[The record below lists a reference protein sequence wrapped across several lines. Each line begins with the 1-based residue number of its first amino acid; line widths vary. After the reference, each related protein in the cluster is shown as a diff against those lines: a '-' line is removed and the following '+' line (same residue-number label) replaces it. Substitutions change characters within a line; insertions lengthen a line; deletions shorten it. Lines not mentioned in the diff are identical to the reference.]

1 MSNPNQTIPE
11 AFPELVKPF
20 PLKRVLGATASILGM
35 ATAANV
41 GYDVFSDSSAEAVSC
56 PPNYHWEPGQGSCR
70 PDSTSTTKPRTSTT
84 KPRTTTTQPRTTTK
98 PTTGTTTRSTS
109 GSTKTSSTSGGYGA
123 GPSTTELVIDMDKD
137 GYAAAEDADDN
148 SPSTGFA
155 GVTVAQETGINVD
168 SATEEG
174 KLNAWLL
181 GTVEATNPA
190 ELDKLRRDYGAFGVK
205 VLVEGEACA
214 EGTVAQEVIPVATA
228 GTEVASTTTTT
239 LDTLPPQGSLAVEG
253 FIAQGKVLDLPA
265 DPKDLVFHYFKCVVD
280 NTVSQTTTPDTT
292 FYAN

>member
-1 MSNPNQTIPE
+1 MKSHE
-11 AFPELVKPF
+11 ALRNIALASLPVAALGGAAVARASSEHFAVVKERAPK
-20 PLKRVLGATASILGM
+20 PSGCHQGTDGGGGQILICE
-35 ATAANV
+35 T
-41 GYDVFSDSSAEAVSC
+41 
-56 PPNYHWEPGQGSCR
+56 
-70 PDSTSTTKPRTSTT
+70 TTKPRTSTT